1 MLPVSFGR
9 RVAILACAV
18 LVTVALVSPATAQT
32 TGMLRGKVLDAGGQ
46 PIVAARVT
54 IEFKDG
60 IARTYTVTTN
70 KKGEYTQVGIAPGN
84 YKVTAEKEKVGIQ
97 AFEVRVKLGETLE
110 VNFKLAPGSSG
121 GPSKEEVA
129 KGAAIKKV
137 FEEGVALSR
146 SGDNDGALAK
156 FAEAITIVPSCFDCY
171 YNIGF
176 AYSQKKD
183 WDKAEEAFKKAID
196 LRPDYLEAYN
206 GLAQIY
212 NAQKKFDEAQAA
224 SQKAAALAMAGGVAG
239 GTGGVDALYNVGVT
253 SWNAGKAEEAKKAFE
268 EALKLDPK
276 HANSHYQLAMCFINL
291 GKLPEAVVEFEAY
304 LQNAPDG
311 QYAVQV
317 KAMLT
322 QLKK

>member
-60 IARTYTVTTN
+60 IARTYKVTTS
-70 KKGEYTQVGIAPGN
+70 KKGEYTQVGLAPGN

-97 AFEVRVKLGETLE
+97 AFEARVKLGETLE
-110 VNFKLAPGSSG
+110 VNFKLAPGGS

-239 GTGGVDALYNVGVT
+239 GAGGVDALYNVGVT
-253 SWNAGKAEEAKKAFE
+253 SWNAGKTEEAKKAFE
-268 EALKLDPK
+268 EALKLDSK